1 MKGTPKQIE
10 WARDIQR
17 EFKEYNKQ
25 FGDVA
30 IAVCDIAIL
39 KFDDAVF
46 WIKLKTRCTFDI
58 RDTISWLPG
67 THISWN
73 EFIEEN
79 KDKILEE
86 FYRKKRTFEKRVTR
100 YDIGMLV
107 LLGLKEEFENAVE
120 DVFTEKEL
128 ETKKAEIMKC
138 LKISLGAFYK
148 KEEKEEARA
157 RFAEIKKDIESKGFD
172 IFDVFPGL
180 RGILF

>member
-67 THISWN
+67 AHISWN

-79 KDKILEE
+79 KDEILEE
-86 FYRKKRTFEKRVTR
+86 FYRKKKN
-100 YDIGMLV
+100 I
-107 LLGLKEEFENAVE
+107 
-120 DVFTEKEL
+120 
-128 ETKKAEIMKC
+128 
-138 LKISLGAFYK
+138 
-148 KEEKEEARA
+148 
-157 RFAEIKKDIESKGFD
+157 
-172 IFDVFPGL
+172 
-180 RGILF
+180 